1 MDHDALVLFT
11 IDRLARS
18 PRAYAGHRKGPRP
31 VSYKI
36 NLRFRRFGYGMG
48 QITGM
53 SAYYIARDPTM
64 LRAARPTREP
74 TIWLDLD
81 LIPGPATISPCTITM
96 DHDAIVCSM
105 TDRLVRAPDAD
116 VHVPSVGSP
125 KYPSRG
131 VEVIYL

>member
-1 MDHDALVLFT
+1 M
-11 IDRLARS
+11 
-18 PRAYAGHRKGPRP
+18 YAGHRKGPRP

-105 TDRLVRAPDAD
+105 TDRLVRGPDQD

-125 KYPSRG
+125 KHPSRR
-131 VEVIYL
+131 VDVIYL